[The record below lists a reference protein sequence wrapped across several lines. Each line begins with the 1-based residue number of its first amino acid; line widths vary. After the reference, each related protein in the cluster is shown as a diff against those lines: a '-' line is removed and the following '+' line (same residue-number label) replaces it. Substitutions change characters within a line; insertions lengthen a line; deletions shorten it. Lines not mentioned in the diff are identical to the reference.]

1 MEDTTSEASS
11 PFLTSQMACVTM
23 YDQFNHSDAWNFRQH
38 TNGVILHSQANQYQL
53 IQGEPSEASDLPRAR
68 GCRAKLNE
76 SQKKEHK
83 RQSDIKYRQ
92 NQKIKVNEL
101 TAENKRLQEENRQL
115 STENRHLKEENGQL
129 STENK
134 HLKDENGSL
143 KVDNRHLEECIRGL
157 KSKGKLPA
165 EDTQRLDSYISQSIS
180 QLDHQSVYVQDHHGV
195 DSNNEEAVYMQE
207 QDQRRMDSDIEGAVD
222 GADGLEINDLR
233 NLLLPENETN
243 QNGRVAIHES
253 ASENAESS
261 LSCMHH
267 ADMAMKKFLMK
278 LDEEVLS
285 NVDFSDFT
293 GLDGE
298 QTTVGR
304 YSFPLSLIPT
314 VERINDVCG
323 DVSAKSLI
331 NPSAATTIYILFCA
345 TIKEMDD
352 LQLEQV
358 TEKKMLR
365 WRDAIK
371 DALRI
376 NFNVRFAMEHLKKVA
391 CAYFGLIGCILL
403 QSIDARISQLEA
415 EVNDWKTKRADICE
429 GSKLCIAAAE
439 EFIGVPVSTDK
450 DADSQ
455 KEKTIVPQRLR
466 EDLPHSFGVL
476 QLEKKKS
483 LYSFFLFVIEFFFVL
498 I

>member
-92 NQKIKVNEL
+92 NQK
-101 TAENKRLQEENRQL
+101 
-115 STENRHLKEENGQL
+115 
-129 STENK
+129 
-134 HLKDENGSL
+134 
-143 KVDNRHLEECIRGL
+143 
-157 KSKGKLPA
+157 
-165 EDTQRLDSYISQSIS
+165 
-180 QLDHQSVYVQDHHGV
+180 DHHGV
-195 DSNNEEAVYMQE
+195 DSNNEEAVYME